1 MSENLD
7 LVRSISAAWERG
19 DWSTAE
25 WAHPEIEYVFA
36 DGPAPGIWTGL
47 SGMARAWRTFLNAW
61 EDLRYEAE
69 GYRELDSE
77 RVLALHRF
85 SGRGRASGLEL
96 GQMRAKGAGLF
107 QVREGKVTRVVT
119 YLDRER
125 AFADLG
131 LTGSG
136 DA

>member
-36 DGPAPGIWTGL
+36 DGPAPGTWRGL
-47 SGMARAWRTFLNAW
+47 SGMAQAWRTFLNAW

-96 GQMRAKGAGLF
+96 AQMRAKGAGLF
-107 QVREGKVTRVVT
+107 QMCEGKVTKVVT

-125 AFADLG
+125 ALADLG
-131 LTGSG
+131 L
-136 DA
+136 AE